1 MQLIIANNERRMN
14 LRNAFRKNKV
24 YLDNITLLV
33 FHTYKYFANM
43 IAAFLLAVV
52 KKAVRS
58 SSLSLNSDLAS
69 KSAFDVKLD
78 LVVLVIFCEEC
89 SDVILPLYWLLISFI
104 FFPFFKKFTLRP
116 QRYYFFLRQ
125 ARKVTIKKQLG
136 TARVLSL
143 WIGTARA
150 LYLLQLPILARKGN
164 HRRYGAPAVPLKQ
177 GIPPPYTQAMN

>member
-52 KKAVRS
+52 KKVVRS

-78 LVVLVIFCEEC
+78 LVPPVIFCDEC

-104 FFPFFKKFTLRP
+104 SFPFFKKFTLRP

-125 ARKVTIKKQLG
+125 ARKVTIKNNLVQRGCCHFGLVQRGRCTSYSYPYLPEKAIIGG
-136 TARVLSL
+136 TA
-143 WIGTARA
+143 
-150 LYLLQLPILARKGN
+150 
-164 HRRYGAPAVPLKQ
+164 
-177 GIPPPYTQAMN
+177 PPPYHSSKEFLRRTLRQ